1 MTLCHPIAWPTQ
13 LIQTINNGM
22 SLESL
27 AALLGH
33 HSLIVTLM
41 HARIADQTLQN
52 EYLEATQ

>member
-41 HARIADQTLQN
+41 HARIADQTL
-52 EYLEATQ
+52 